1 MLLFV
6 LAYIGG
12 VLTILS
18 PCILPVLPF
27 VFARADQPFLRRG
40 LPMLIGMAATFAII
54 ATLAAVGGGW
64 AVEANEYGRYAA
76 IALLALF
83 GLTLL
88 FPELSDR
95 LTRPL
100 VAVGGRLSE
109 SADRSERAGGVWP
122 SLLLGVAT
130 GLLWAPCA
138 GPVLGLILTGAALEG
153 ANVQTTLLLL
163 AYAAGA
169 ATSLALA
176 LLVGGRVF
184 AAMKR
189 SLGAGEWVRRGLGA
203 AVLVAV
209 VAIAFGVDTGFL
221 TQVSLANT
229 ASLEQ
234 SLVNRFHPAGG
245 RVDAKPSSSVV
256 TAGGGAMMSANPS
269 MAMSANAPTMAMNG
283 TPAGKNDGEPQSSVV
298 TAGGGA
304 MMSANP
310 SMAMSANAPTMAMN
324 ANPAAMMKA
333 APADAAA
340 ENLPAEGS
348 LPSLSGAVEWLNS
361 PPLTAESL
369 KGKVV
374 LVDFWTY
381 SCINCL
387 RSIPYVR
394 AWAEKY
400 KDQGLVVIGVHAPEF
415 PFEKNIDNVKNAVAK
430 LKIGYPVAIDND
442 YAIWRAFSNE
452 YWPADYF
459 VDAEGRIRHH
469 YFGEGDYAESE
480 KVIQQLLA
488 EAGKGNLPPGVV
500 SVSATGAEA
509 AADEPDVKSPETYI
523 GYTRAENFA
532 SPGGAVSDAAHDYS
546 LADLKLND
554 WGLAGDWT
562 VGGEYATLDK
572 KDGAISFRF
581 HARDLHLVLGPGA
594 DRAPVHFRVTIDG
607 AAPGESHGA
616 DVNAEGEGV
625 VTENRL
631 YQLVR
636 QTGPIVDRTFTIQF
650 LDPDVQAYAFTFG

>member
-1 MLLFV
+1 MLLFA

-27 VFARADQPFLRRG
+27 VFARADEPFLRRG
-40 LPMLIGMAATFAII
+40 LPMLLGMAATFAVI

-64 AVEANEYGRYAA
+64 AVAANEYGRYAA

-83 GLTLL
+83 GVTLL

-100 VAVGGRLSE
+100 VALGGRLSE
-109 SADRSERAGGVWP
+109 SADRGEHAGGVWP

-138 GPVLGLILTGAALEG
+138 GPVLGLILTGAALQG

-189 SLGAGEWVRRGLGA
+189 SLGAGEWIRRGLGA

-229 ASLEQ
+229 AALEQ
-234 SLVNRFHPAGG
+234 SLVDRLHAASGKAGAEPA
-245 RVDAKPSSSVV
+245 SSVV
-256 TAGGGAMMSANPS
+256 MTGGAMMSANPSMMMSANAPTMAMKANAAGAKSDAEPPSSVVMAGGGAMMSANPS
-269 MAMSANAPTMAMNG
+269 MMKSG
-283 TPAGKNDGEPQSSVV
+283 DPAK
-298 TAGGGA
+298 
-304 MMSANP
+304 
-310 SMAMSANAPTMAMN
+310 MAMS

-333 APADAAA
+333 APAPAPEA
-340 ENLPAEGS
+340 LPVEGS
-348 LPSLSGAVEWLNS
+348 LPSLSGAAAWLNS
-361 PPLTAESL
+361 PPLTADEL

-415 PFEKNIDNVKNAVAK
+415 PFEKNIDNVKQAVAK
-430 LKIGYPVAIDND
+430 LKIDYPVAIDND
-442 YAIWRAFSNE
+442 YAIWRAFHNE

-459 VDAEGRIRHH
+459 IDAEGRIRHH

-488 EAGKGNLPPGVV
+488 EAGKRDLASALV
-500 SVSATGAEA
+500 SVNATGAEA
-509 AADEPDVKSPETYI
+509 ASDEADVQSPETYI
-523 GYTRAENFA
+523 GYERAENFV
-532 SPGGAVSDAAHDYS
+532 SPGGAVNDAPHVYS

-554 WGLAGDWT
+554 WGLAGDWK
-562 VGGEYATLDK
+562 VGGDYASLDK

-581 HARDLHLVLGPGA
+581 HARDLHLVLGPGP
-594 DRAPVHFRVTIDG
+594 DGKPVRFRVTIDG

-616 DVNAEGEGV
+616 DVSADGEGV

-636 QTGPIVDRTFTIQF
+636 QSGPVMDRTFTIQF